1 MNGVKRFTL
10 RNRQTDLFGGS
21 YSDVRVTDHWQ
32 MLEFVSKRLKGLF
45 PAVTEPKVLYQG
57 GDSKNPSGAPLF
69 ALYFAA
75 SNPTPRAYGLAMKI
89 AKDILDTL

>member
-1 MNGVKRFTL
+1 MNTAL
-10 RNRQTDLFGGS
+10 RRHLRRRAGRQIAQAL
-21 YSDVRVTDHWQ
+21 RETDHRQ

-75 SNPTPRAYGLAMKI
+75 SNPTPKAYGLAMKI